1 VVLYLAQWDGWV
13 RMEPFLGFFHESS
26 KSLVV
31 AARCGHIFATF
42 CVGRLRVLRAAVGL
56 SCLANRLL
64 AASRSE
70 GLCSSFTLRVGR
82 PTAEPPRKVVERERV
97 AMPASQSAVSRR
109 RRPHLS
115 PPWPSSTQANLFR
128 ALAHRPNLRE
138 AEVRAEGPR
147 QVQNRRLPPRPSPRL
162 SAVYRSR
169 SRDMHRLRPARS
181 CRICRLRRPQI
192 GRRPGRSVMDA
203 RAGGRSGNPS
213 ASIIS
218 SRGREA

>member
-1 VVLYLAQWDGWV
+1 
-13 RMEPFLGFFHESS
+13 MEPFLGFFHQSS

-56 SCLANRLL
+56 SCLANHLL

-82 PTAEPPRKVVERERV
+82 PMGPQSRRGRSSSASAWPCRRARAPR
-97 AMPASQSAVSRR
+97 AGR

-115 PPWPSSTQANLFR
+115 PPGPSSTQG
-128 ALAHRPNLRE
+128 ALDHRPNLRE

-162 SAVYRSR
+162 STVYRSR

-218 SRGREA
+218 SRGKEA